1 MFASFKEA
9 FTADKSHKKSKK
21 SKKSTGSS
29 PKSSSNT
36 ASNTASK
43 SSSNTASKSSSVST
57 ASTASPVTSTA
68 TYKLSKVDSEKVVVT
83 RITMCWLNIWYK
95 KMYEKLGWMALSVT
109 EGKSKKAK
117 SYMHTLKELLESA
130 EKKEMATV
138 DIDRKEDVAIIIKK
152 IKKLQG
158 FAKELFK
165 NIQAKSVHVP
175 GEPKSRTVK
184 ELHHW
189 HAKKYAKLAWVALQQ
204 SEGSTKEIKAYMANI
219 ADLHASVLKKLKELK
234 DEDKIYDLKI
244 VLENVEKLRNFAN
257 ILLA

>member
-1 MFASFKEA
+1 
-9 FTADKSHKKSKK
+9 
-21 SKKSTGSS
+21 
-29 PKSSSNT
+29 
-36 ASNTASK
+36 
-43 SSSNTASKSSSVST
+43 
-57 ASTASPVTSTA
+57 
-68 TYKLSKVDSEKVVVT
+68 
-83 RITMCWLNIWYK
+83 
-95 KMYEKLGWMALSVT
+95 MYAKLGWMALSVT
-109 EGKSKKAK
+109 EGKNKKAK

-165 NIQAKSVHVP
+165 NVKAKSVHVP